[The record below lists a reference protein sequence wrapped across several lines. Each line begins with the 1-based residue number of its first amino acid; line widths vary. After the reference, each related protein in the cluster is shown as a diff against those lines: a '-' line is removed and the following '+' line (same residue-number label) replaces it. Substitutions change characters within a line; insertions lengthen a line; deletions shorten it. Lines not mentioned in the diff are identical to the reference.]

1 MDNFNENHKVEKVF
15 DQTSLDPVE
24 LESSYFLIKQMRTLQ
39 RQKTAMVVMGRIK
52 VITEWG
58 EFKEV

>member
-39 RQKTAMVVMGRIK
+39 RQKTVMVVMGRIK